1 MAVYTKRYNGSSWV
15 DAPVKR
21 YNGSSWV
28 DATVNKWDGSKWV
41 QIYPETNVTTS
52 KTLTGSGSNLNT
64 YRSKWDSD
72 SVAKQGK
79 YSSYAAA
86 HGYLAVSA
94 KSITGY
100 GNISAISSAKFSGT
114 RDGSGSY
121 NNNQT
126 LYFYRSNVAPASTS
140 PSGTLTGSW
149 TATTGGPG
157 SGKAM
162 SNRAMTVN
170 SNTLNWAN
178 NVSSKPYLYI
188 HSTATGDYAGIK
200 TSFSLALSYTYKAKS
215 LVFSER
221 DAVPLLMSKDMYKM
235 RTGKEPYYSV
245 LVHNGEE
252 NMSLEE
258 IIKRREDG
266 ISEAISF
273 DSVVEGY
280 EAKPWTREYDVEY
293 NKETDTCTA
302 KIEVLNMRMED
313 EVQCS
318 LDKEKWNT
326 MYNVNGKTHYHEAE
340 LPKDFNR
347 YSDFVYVR
355 VLDKEKEEIVTEM
368 TIEPKIFI
376 PNQTKGLI
384 LPGNVDLKNIL
395 K

>member
-52 KTLTGSGSNLNT
+52 KTLSSSTFNT
-64 YRSKWDSD
+64 WRGSKWLDTGT
-72 SVAKQGK
+72 ARQGE
-79 YSSYAAA
+79 YSSYGACA
-86 HGYLAVSA
+86 GYLGINAGNF
-94 KSITGY
+94 TGS

-114 RDGSGSY
+114 RGGAGYY
-121 NNNQT
+121 NNDQT
-126 LYFYRSNVAPASTS
+126 LYFYRSNVAPSTS
-140 PSGTLTGSW
+140 AANTWTGQF
-149 TATTGGPG
+149 TGTTGGPG
-157 SGKAM
+157 SGKTM
-162 SNRAMTVN
+162 SNRTMTVN
-170 SNTLNWAN
+170 AETKNWAN
-178 NVSSKPYLYI
+178 KVSSKPYLYI
-188 HSTATGDYAGIK
+188 YATGTSNYADIEK
-200 TSFSLALSYTYKAKS
+200 TFSVTLSYTYQAKS

-235 RTGKEPYYSV
+235 RTGKEPYYTV

-266 ISEAISF
+266 ISEAIPF

-280 EAKPWTREYDVEY
+280 KAKPWTREYEVEY

-313 EVQCS
+313 EVQYS
-318 LDKEKWNT
+318 LDKEEWNT

-368 TIEPKIFI
+368 TIEPKIYI
-376 PNQTKGLI
+376 PDQTNGI
-384 LPGNVDLKNIL
+384 IMPGNIDLKNIL